1 MPDAPALDPRR
12 TALLVM
18 DYQNGIVARLSDAE
32 SPLERVS
39 SVVGNVRG
47 RGGRIGWVRVA
58 FTEDDFAAI
67 PEHSVFAAMTGGRRR
82 PALHAD
88 APDTQIHARLKP
100 QPGDINVRKTRVGAF
115 STTDLDHQLR
125 AGEITTL
132 VLAGIS
138 TSGVVLTTVREA
150 IDLDYQIVVLRDAC
164 ADRDRDIH
172 AFLTEK
178 VFAANTF
185 VATVDELD
193 RLWV

>member
-18 DYQNGIVARLSDAE
+18 DYQNGIVAQLSDGE
-32 SPLERVS
+32 SLLERVTS
-39 SVVGNVRG
+39 AVDNVRA

-58 FTEDDFAAI
+58 FTQADLAAI
-67 PEHSVFAAMTGGRRR
+67 PERSVFAAMTGGPRQ
-82 PALHAD
+82 PALDVD
-88 APDTQIHARLKP
+88 APDTQIHARLNP
-100 QPGDINVRKTRVGAF
+100 QPGDVGVRKTRVGAF

-132 VLAGIS
+132 ILAGIS

-150 IDLDYQIVVLRDAC
+150 MDLDYQIVVLRDAC
-164 ADRDRDIH
+164 ADRDQNTH
-172 AFLTEK
+172 AFLTDK
-178 VFAANTF
+178 LFAAHTF
-185 VATVDELD
+185 VTTVADLD